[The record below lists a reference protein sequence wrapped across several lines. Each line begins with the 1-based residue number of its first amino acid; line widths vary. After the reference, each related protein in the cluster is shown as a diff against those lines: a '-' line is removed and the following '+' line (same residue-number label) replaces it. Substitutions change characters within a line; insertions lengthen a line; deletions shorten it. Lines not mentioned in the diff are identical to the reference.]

1 MSAIEFLNQH
11 DTIDFNTWL
20 KKGVQYFSK
29 NDVELI
35 RGMIYDDKYEE
46 YMDREKFIPK
56 TFHNSNQEPVFAEL
70 SKTLTS

>member
-29 NDVELI
+29 NDVEVIRSLI
-35 RGMIYDDKYEE
+35 FNDKYEE
-46 YMDREKFIPK
+46 YMD
-56 TFHNSNQEPVFAEL
+56 
-70 SKTLTS
+70 